1 MPELNGASAFPRS
14 CLPLSLSPHM
24 CACVGWRACFPD
36 VLSPIVSPHV
46 LDGVFWMVSWSRPCV
61 SLSRIAS
68 HCPLSHCLPV
78 SPHMCACV
86 GWRVR
91 LPEVSSCLP
100 LSPFLFPCVGWCVH
114 LPEALSQLVS
124 QLVSQFVSRLVSF
137 SGGGFILNFSAN
149 SVLLA
154 ALNAFL
160 RCPPW
165 CRMVCPSSRGLVSHL
180 VPLLVFFGWF
190 HFGFSPSSVLLGPNR
205 GSWWFLN
212 VSHAFEPVPQNT
224 SWIHPLFGVY
234 GGVMLDLG

>member
-1 MPELNGASAFPRS
+1 MSHCFA
-14 CLPLSLSPHM
+14 LP
-24 CACVGWRACFPD
+24 
-36 VLSPIVSPHV
+36 PIV
-46 LDGVFWMVSWSRPCV
+46 
-61 SLSRIAS
+61 
-68 HCPLSHCLPV
+68 PLSHCLPL

-149 SVLLA
+149 SVPLG

-180 VPLLVFFGWF
+180 VPLLVFFGWS
-190 HFGFSPSSVLLGPNR
+190 HFGFSPNSVLLGPNR

-212 VSHAFEPVPQNT
+212 VSHSFESVPQNT
-224 SWIHPLFGVY
+224 S
-234 GGVMLDLG
+234 